1 MLVIN
6 FLMVKMVVKPW
17 ATKVYRY
24 GFAELNIIIEFYV
37 SYNKVVIHIY
47 TWNFYIHLLY
57 SSYFVDQKISRY
69 SKNLIFVV
77 KSFLLIY
84 FLLFMIFQ
92 WKWKFLFKILF
103 IWTPIRS
110 SKPIIPFFTEKNIF
124 FHFFNEYIEIQ
135 LYIYILWII
144 QLMFDVEIYEYRQMR
159 NFERNIEIKLNF
171 DFDKKSTFFDLLL
184 IYLNPDLKLKI
195 DYSFLSLIFIKK
207 IDIFI

>member
-37 SYNKVVIHIY
+37 SYNKVLIHIY

-77 KSFLLIY
+77 KTNVVVLID
-84 FLLFMIFQ
+84 LFSTI
-92 WKWKFLFKILF
+92 
-103 IWTPIRS
+103 
-110 SKPIIPFFTEKNIF
+110 
-124 FHFFNEYIEIQ
+124 H
-135 LYIYILWII
+135 
-144 QLMFDVEIYEYRQMR
+144 
-159 NFERNIEIKLNF
+159 
-171 DFDKKSTFFDLLL
+171 DFSMKMK
-184 IYLNPDLKLKI
+184 
-195 DYSFLSLIFIKK
+195 IFI
-207 IDIFI
+207 